1 MMNIIKFS
9 VCLFTL
15 TVCLSF
21 SCLSFT
27 CLNAAALEKV
37 SNEKVSKVTT
47 QNSQK
52 INWQNY
58 EDGMARGKS
67 ESKKVLINFYADWC
81 RYCKEMDKKTFKDE
95 SVISYIN
102 ENFVSIK
109 VNSDKNKKLAQN
121 YNVRGLP
128 ATWFIAETGENI
140 GNRPGY
146 MSPEDMLNVLKYIY
160 TDSYKKMNFSD
171 FMKKM

>member
-1 MMNIIKFS
+1 MNLTKFC
-9 VCLFTL
+9 VCAFILAL
-15 TVCLSF
+15 CLSF
-21 SCLSFT
+21 SCLNVSASEQE
-27 CLNAAALEKV
+27 NSEKPL
-37 SNEKVSKVTT
+37 KVTS
-47 QNSQK
+47 QNSSN

-58 EDGMARGKS
+58 ENGMVRGKS
-67 ESKKVLINFYADWC
+67 ESKKILINFYADWC
-81 RYCKEMDKKTFKDE
+81 RYCKEMDKKTFKDK
-95 SVISYIN
+95 SVISYLN

-109 VNSDKNKKLAQN
+109 VNSDKNRKLAQT

-128 ATWFIAETGENI
+128 ATWFITETGENI

-160 TDSYKKMNFSD
+160 TDSYKKMNFSE